1 MTALEKNVYNTFLRI
16 SRSRQNKPFKLRK
29 DFSKFQDTENYVYV
43 KKIAMLLANH
53 QHINIED
60 FFNAP
65 YEVYPDDASRVDLK
79 FYTSLK
85 ATSVYSI
92 YKKKQDD
99 MLPDEQTD
107 RVKDSLFF
115 IYNFCKDNNLDLD
128 SYIKHKTGT
137 EYSFMLHLRER
148 KVNIY
153 TLFGMKH
160 FDTIMTRMNPDAAKF
175 TIGHLYSS
183 LDLYRSRYYNSKNT
197 INIVSQGTK
206 KLNKILRNI

>member
-53 QHINIED
+53 KHINIED

-99 MLPDEQTD
+99 MLPDEQIE
-107 RVKDSLFF
+107 RVKDTLYF
-115 IYNFCKDNNLDLD
+115 IYSFCKGNNLDLD

-137 EYSFMLHLRER
+137 EHSFMLHLRER

-153 TLFGMKH
+153 ALFGMKH
-160 FDTIMTRMNPDAAKF
+160 FDTVMNRMNPDAAKF
-175 TIGHLYSS
+175 TIGYLYSS

-197 INIVSQGTK
+197 INVVNQGTK
-206 KLNKILRNI
+206 KLRTILNN